1 MDFMHKN
8 VLILLCSMLF
18 GLGVTGCLF
27 IPRAVH
33 AGLLDDST
41 VLFSDSMEKE
51 ESEDRNEPVRTIAWW
66 SVMYEAPNP
75 ERLPVQVR
83 LQWLKGLE

>member
-1 MDFMHKN
+1 MHKN

-51 ESEDRNEPVRTIAWW
+51 ESEDRNEPVRTIAGW